1 MPMEITTI
9 NLKWIFVD
17 VNCYLVKTGDGYILI
32 DTGLSNRRADLEKAL
47 ENAGC
52 QPGNLKLIIV
62 THGDVDHIGNCA
74 YLRKKYGVRI
84 AVHPGESE
92 AVEHGDM
99 LSNRKKRNIFSRM
112 ISRIVFLFFG
122 LKKSDRFKPDLL
134 IEDGFNLTGFGF
146 NATIIHIPGH
156 SQGSVGILTA
166 DGDLFCGDLFVN
178 GEKPET
184 NTIIDNPV
192 ELDTSVSR
200 LKGLGVKTVYPG
212 HGRPFPI
219 EKYF

>member
-1 MPMEITTI
+1 MEITTI